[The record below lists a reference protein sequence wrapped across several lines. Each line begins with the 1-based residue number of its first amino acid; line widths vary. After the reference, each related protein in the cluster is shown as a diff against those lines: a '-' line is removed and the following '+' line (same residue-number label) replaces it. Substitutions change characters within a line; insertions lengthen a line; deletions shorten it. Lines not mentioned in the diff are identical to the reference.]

1 MKRLV
6 SVVREQQAE
15 GARFDTAITKK
26 LEALDFGGK
35 GP

>member
-6 SVVREQQAE
+6 SVLREQQAE
-15 GARFDTAITKK
+15 GARFDTAITNK
-26 LEALDFGGK
+26 LGALDFGRK